1 MTVAPSTPSCPKPQM
16 QRPTLLRSRV
26 EGCKSKSETLTLPFP
41 KLFKPEIDTNLL
53 AFDLI
58 QNALTEDAKDAGD
71 DLFYESADDCLNET
85 DEMDD
90 DVLSLCGQSESE
102 EEEGNLVDLAY
113 DFAKNVVGQGITL
126 DFTKVIQNAVHEN
139 IASSDFLEVDDF
151 NDEELGGME
160 AGHFEEGADSVEAAQ
175 AQELVEDGLQSLREN
190 AKQTLLRAAGDGS
203 LFGALKAVEEA
214 RMHREEQVEALRRE
228 ARDAM
233 LKAASNGYLASALIK
248 MRKVGQ
254 VSKVDKVEASENLVV
269 ENVKNVNVESSQLI
283 SYEVDLADQADQVSK
298 YSEPVRENA
307 AGTYTS
313 TSRAVKLAWSM
324 AGSPARS
331 LRQKE
336 ARKLLHSREAGRPGL
351 TAYPFSSER
360 VGPHVTHNEKCKDT
374 TEPSPSKSAL
384 TSAVGQPRL
393 SGSASA
399 MSLGLKRAKVVSVR
413 CASRCASVGSL
424 RPLKVKGPAPPAVPP
439 TAFLQKQGN

>member
-1 MTVAPSTPSCPKPQM
+1 
-16 QRPTLLRSRV
+16 
-26 EGCKSKSETLTLPFP
+26 
-41 KLFKPEIDTNLL
+41 
-53 AFDLI
+53 
-58 QNALTEDAKDAGD
+58 
-71 DLFYESADDCLNET
+71 
-85 DEMDD
+85 
-90 DVLSLCGQSESE
+90 
-102 EEEGNLVDLAY
+102 
-113 DFAKNVVGQGITL
+113 
-126 DFTKVIQNAVHEN
+126 
-139 IASSDFLEVDDF
+139 
-151 NDEELGGME
+151 
-160 AGHFEEGADSVEAAQ
+160 
-175 AQELVEDGLQSLREN
+175 
-190 AKQTLLRAAGDGS
+190 
-203 LFGALKAVEEA
+203 
-214 RMHREEQVEALRRE
+214 MHREEQVESLRRE

-254 VSKVDKVEASENLVV
+254 VSKVDKVETSENLVV

-283 SYEVDLADQADQVSK
+283 SYEVDLVDQADQVSK
-298 YSEPVRENA
+298 YSEPVRENT

-313 TSRAVKLAWSM
+313 TSRPVKLAWSM
-324 AGSPARS
+324 AGPPARS

-336 ARKLLHSREAGRPGL
+336 ARKLLHSREAGRPSL

-360 VGPHVTHNEKCKDT
+360 VTHVTHMNEKCKDT
-374 TEPSPSKSAL
+374 EPSPSQRPERSAL

-413 CASRCASVGSL
+413 CSSRCASVGSL

>member
-1 MTVAPSTPSCPKPQM
+1 MAVAPSTPSCPKPQM

-26 EGCKSKSETLTLPFP
+26 EGCKSKSETLTVPFP
-41 KLFKPEIDTNLL
+41 KLKPEIDTNLL
-53 AFDLI
+53 AFELI
-58 QNALTEDAKDAGD
+58 QDALTEDAKDAG
-71 DLFYESADDCLNET
+71 

-113 DFAKNVVGQGITL
+113 DFAKNVVGQGIAL

-151 NDEELGGME
+151 NDDEVTEELGGME
-160 AGHFEEGADSVEAAQ
+160 PGHFVFEQDGADPVETAR
-175 AQELVEDGLQSLREN
+175 AQELADGLQSIRAN

-203 LFGALKAVEEA
+203 LFRALKAVEEA
-214 RMHREEQVEALRRE
+214 RIHREDQVETLRRE

-233 LKAASNGYLASALIK
+233 LKAACNGYLASALIK

-254 VSKVDKVEASENLVV
+254 VSEVDKASENLVV
-269 ENVKNVNVESSQLI
+269 ENVKHVNVNVESSQLI
-283 SYEVDLADQADQVSK
+283 SSEVDVADQADQVSK
-298 YSEPVRENA
+298 HSEPVRENTAGTYA
-307 AGTYTS
+307 AGT
-313 TSRAVKLAWSM
+313 SRAMKLAWSM

-336 ARKLLHSREAGRPGL
+336 ARKLLHSREAGRPSL

-360 VGPHVTHNEKCKDT
+360 VAHVTHMNEKSKDA
-374 TEPSPSKSAL
+374 EPSPSQRPEKSAL
-384 TSAVGQPRL
+384 TIAVGQPRL

-424 RPLKVKGPAPPAVPP
+424 RPLKVKGPAPPPVPP
-439 TAFLQKQGN
+439 TAFLQKQEPAKQGN